1 MENVLN
7 SVKVQWASKQDF
19 EKVILSLTKCVLITS
34 LLFVCACLFVHLV
47 IVRFDYEGLD
57 PRAAFYLMRDLE
69 AVISDKA
76 FTSQKFAVGDHI
88 YSVEKADNF
97 EYIDPVDGTVAR
109 NQVSLGRTWRRIV
122 KAGCCMTEL
131 DK

>member
-1 MENVLN
+1 ME
-7 SVKVQWASKQDF
+7 
-19 EKVILSLTKCVLITS
+19 
-34 LLFVCACLFVHLV
+34 
-47 IVRFDYEGLD
+47 
-57 PRAAFYLMRDLE
+57 PRAAFYLIRDLE

-109 NQVSLGRTWRRIV
+109 NQVSLGKIWERNLSV
-122 KAGCCMTEL
+122 GCYMTE
-131 DK
+131 KTSTIE

>member
-1 MENVLN
+1 M
-7 SVKVQWASKQDF
+7 
-19 EKVILSLTKCVLITS
+19 
-34 LLFVCACLFVHLV
+34 LV
-47 IVRFDYEGLD
+47 PHRFDYEGLD

-88 YSVEKADNF
+88 YSVERTDNF

-109 NQVSLGRTWRRIV
+109 NQVSLVQKCTFMYKYELSRIGPKEMRPDIPLSKLSV
-122 KAGCCMTEL
+122 SYTLQM
-131 DK
+131 

>member
-1 MENVLN
+1 M
-7 SVKVQWASKQDF
+7 
-19 EKVILSLTKCVLITS
+19 
-34 LLFVCACLFVHLV
+34 

-57 PRAAFYLMRDLE
+57 PRAAFYLTRDLE
-69 AVISDKA
+69 AVILDKA

-109 NQVSLGRTWRRIV
+109 HQVSLPKICMRNVNVEWREI
-122 KAGCCMTEL
+122 TY
-131 DK
+131 